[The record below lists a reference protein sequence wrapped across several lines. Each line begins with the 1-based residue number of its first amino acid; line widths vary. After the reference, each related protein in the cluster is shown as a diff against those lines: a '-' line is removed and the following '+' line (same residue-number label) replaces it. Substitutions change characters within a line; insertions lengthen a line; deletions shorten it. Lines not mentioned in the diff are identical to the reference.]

1 MPTELERVGVVG
13 AGHMGLGI
21 ATALALG
28 GVTATMTD
36 TAPEVLASVPTRLGA
51 NLVRAGRSGVLG
63 EEAAAAARD
72 RVVICG
78 TLGEAIAG
86 AGLVLESIPE
96 DLPAKQELFARLDAL
111 CPRATI
117 LATNTSSLTLVG
129 VGARMA
135 RRERLIGCHFLNPA
149 DAMPLV
155 EVVQG
160 PETDP
165 EIVDAVMDLWRQVG
179 KVPIRVRFDQPGFV
193 ANRLIQAL
201 TREAIAL
208 VESGVASVED
218 VDIVAQ
224 VALGPRLAATGI
236 LLQQDLG
243 SLDLLL
249 TVAAAL
255 YPHLQNGA
263 EPLPLLREL
272 VARREVGLQA
282 GRGFYDWA
290 GRDPATVREELAARL
305 LNVLRGLG
313 GRARPGPYAARDL
326 ASGRE
331 GR

>member
-13 AGHMGLGI
+13 AGHMGVGI

-28 GVTATMTD
+28 GVTATVTD
-36 TAPEVLASVPTRLGA
+36 TAPEVLASVPIRLGA
-51 NLVRAGRSGVLG
+51 NLDRGARSGVWG
-63 EEAAAAARD
+63 ERAAAAARD
-72 RVVICG
+72 KVLVCRS
-78 TLGEAIAG
+78 LEEAVAG

-96 DLPAKQELFARLDAL
+96 ELAAKQVLFARLEAL
-111 CPRATI
+111 CPRGTI
-117 LATNTSSLTLVG
+117 LATNTSSLTLAG

-135 RRERLIGCHFLNPA
+135 RRGRLIGCHFLNPA
-149 DAMPLV
+149 DTMPLV

-165 EIVDAVMDLWRQVG
+165 EIVDAVMDLWRNVG

-208 VESGVASVED
+208 VETGVASVED

-263 EPLPLLREL
+263 EPLLLLREL
-272 VARREVGLQA
+272 VARREVGLRA
-282 GRGFYDWA
+282 GRGFYDWT
-290 GRDPATVREELAARL
+290 GRDPATVREKLAARL

-313 GRARPGPYAARDL
+313 RMAGPELYAARDL
-326 ASGRE
+326 ANGRE